1 MGQLLLTHSSAEK
14 LQELLYLQGFQVANE
29 AYNLQMNEQTFKPQS
44 EDDGWMDR

>member
-14 LQELLYLQGFQVANE
+14 LQKLLYLQGFQVANE